1 MSKACGREIHFDVA
15 GRLIAA
21 QEWGGSQ
28 GAPVLALHGWLD
40 NSASFV
46 PLAAALEGV
55 HLIALDMA
63 GHGQS
68 SHKADGLA
76 YNIWDDISDIF
87 AVADQLGWQTFSLL
101 GHSRGAIISAL
112 AAGTM
117 PERVNLV
124 AMLDA
129 IVPPPLAP
137 EQAPEQLAKSIREVS
152 QKQNR
157 PVRVFADIEVGIEAR
172 KKGFHSL
179 SDDACRLIV
188 ERGVKPVPGG
198 YSWSSDPRLMAA
210 SSFKLSEAH
219 IQAFVMAVSAPVE
232 LFIADSGL
240 PGMLE
245 KQHHVLAWFE
255 QLQLHQL
262 KGGHFMHMENQVDY
276 IADVINTRIKALSLN

>member
-1 MSKACGREIHFDVA
+1 MTNARGRDIHFDVA

-21 QEWGGSQ
+21 QEWGDSH

-46 PLAAALEGV
+46 PLAEVLEGV

-68 SHKADGLA
+68 SHKAEGLA
-76 YNIWDDISDIF
+76 YNIWEDISDIF
-87 AVADQLGWQTFSLL
+87 AVADQLGWQKFSLL

-117 PERVNLV
+117 PERIDFV

-157 PVRVFADIEVGIEAR
+157 PVRVFADIDIGIEAR
-172 KKGFHSL
+172 KKGFHSIG
-179 SDDACRLIV
+179 DAACRLIV
-188 ERGVKPVPGG
+188 ERGVKPVPDG

-219 IQAFVMAVSAPVE
+219 IKAFVTAVAAPVD
-232 LFIADSGL
+232 LFIAEAGL

-245 KQHHVLAWFE
+245 KQQHVLPWFE

-262 KGGHFMHMENQVDY
+262 KGGHFMHMENQVNY
-276 IADVINTRIKALSLN
+276 IADVINARVKLLSIE